1 MKNERLKRE
10 LENRLEAQLKYLIRA
25 KKFSY
30 GAKKCM

>member
-30 GAKKCM
+30 VC